1 MEVVFLFGWR
11 SGLPLQAAFA
21 HNYILE
27 AVWNADAAIFVT
39 QWNFSQIRG
48 IIVSCLNGKPGFGG
62 TIVKDIIDYIQKTYT
77 PMALIVY
84 GSFADGSNNI
94 NSDFD
99 ALVITS
105 DAEKRHDHSII
116 HGTQLDVF
124 VYPPEIFSKP
134 YDPDE
139 FLQIWDGKILIDSDG
154 LALSLKQTVNDYIR
168 GLPAKSDEE
177 NKHHAVWCQKMLSR
191 AERGDAEG
199 CYRLYW
205 LLKDSLEIYFDLK
218 HWQYFGPKKGLKKM
232 RADDETAALIYEQ
245 ALKAPT
251 IEHVRTWVDFLQSL
265 IPA

>member
-1 MEVVFLFGWR
+1 MED
-11 SGLPLQAAFA
+11 
-21 HNYILE
+21 IL
-27 AVWNADAAIFVT
+27 
-39 QWNFSQIRG
+39 
-48 IIVSCLNGKPGFGG
+48 
-62 TIVKDIIDYIQKTYT
+62 DYIQKTYT
-77 PMALIVY
+77 PLALIVY
-84 GSFADGSNNI
+84 GSFADGSNNR

-105 DAEKRHDHSII
+105 DAEKPHDHSII
-116 HGTQLDVF
+116 HGTELDVWI
-124 VYPPEIFSKP
+124 YPPEKFSSP

-199 CYRLYW
+199 RYRLYW